1 MDGSDV
7 AASAVVA
14 MSAVVCSLGL
24 TGDRSLIV
32 GLIGGGVIDGL
43 RRLTLVAVDPAPS
56 SSLAAVVHGGG
67 WLVAANAGGYGRL
80 LEKSL

>member
-1 MDGSDV
+1 VDGSDV

-14 MSAVVCSLGL
+14 TSAVVCSLG
-24 TGDRSLIV
+24 
-32 GLIGGGVIDGL
+32 GVIDGL
-43 RRLTLVAVDPAPS
+43 CRLTLVAVGPAPS

-67 WLVAANAGGYGRL
+67 WLVAANAGGCGRL

>member
-14 MSAVVCSLGL
+14 TSAVVCSLGF
-24 TGDRSLIV
+24 TEDKSLVV
-32 GLIGGGVIDGL
+32 GLISGGVIDGL
-43 RRLTLVAVDPAPS
+43 CRLTLVVAGPAPS

-67 WLVAANAGGYGRL
+67 WLAAANAGGCGRL